1 MIQRRDKDVVH
12 GRTDCHQQQEANHRM
27 RGKEL
32 LGAKPGNKL
41 ACKQE
46 DQDGPDIAGEPCIG
60 LDVGILHII
69 AIVQICTT
77 AG

>member
-1 MIQRRDKDVVH
+1 
-12 GRTDCHQQQEANHRM
+12 M